1 MALIYVTGSPCSKA
15 VPLYGEGL
23 ADSMAIETAGGAEV
37 PMLYIYDAFD
47 AIMLTLDV
55 MGRSGSGAYLTRE
68 AGFTGDEIS
77 RIGRACR
84 RFPRKAEP
92 VVGIGGAA
100 RPKACA
106 GRILSR
112 TGGGHQPSPVEQR
125 TAPAGGTPRVEAD

>member
-1 MALIYVTGSPCSKA
+1 MALIYATGSLCSKA
-15 VPLYGEGL
+15 VPLYDKGL
-23 ADSMAIETAGGAEV
+23 ADSRAIETAGGAKG
-37 PMLYIYDAFD
+37 PMRCICDAFD
-47 AIMLTLDV
+47 AIMLTLGV

-68 AGFTGDEIS
+68 AGFTGDEAP

-92 VVGIGGAA
+92 VAGIGGAA
-100 RPKACA
+100 RPKAGA

-125 TAPAGGTPRVEAD
+125 TAPAGGVPHVEAD